1 MYCPNCGSISTK
13 VKDTAPSHVDHLV
26 NRGREY
32 LISWG
37 DKQLKELDIDTKA
50 FVVRAIQCSEC
61 STRYRT
67 LEILVEEDRDRRRRS

>member
-37 DKQLKELDIDTKA
+37 DKQLNKLDIDTKA
-50 FVVRAIQCSEC
+50 FVVRAVQCSKC

>member
-37 DKQLKELDIDTKA
+37 DKQLNKLDIDTKA
-50 FVVRAIQCSEC
+50 FVVRAIQCSKC

-67 LEILVEEDRDRRRRS
+67 LEILVEKDWDRRRRS